1 MTETFGVS
9 HSGRLPITSPVVGE
23 PTRVQEEGHGLR
35 PAVEYLLAVDV
46 SHRKYSPHIQ

>member
-1 MTETFGVS
+1 MAETFVVS

-46 SHRKYSPHIQ
+46 SHREYSPHIH